1 MIERYSR
8 TGPARGVDMDLEST
22 GNSQAFAPGT
32 INPSL
37 LDDSEVSMIGDADA
51 MGGHKNALQGNF
63 FSSGAGIAP
72 SPARAESTNMD
83 RCVNLWSMTC
93 NLWTLLVDTRNS
105 TLMHGT
111 NFDAWH

>member
-8 TGPARGVDMDLEST
+8 TGPAHGVDMDLESL
-22 GNSQAFAPGT
+22 GNSQAFATGT

-63 FSSGAGIAP
+63 FSSSAGIAP

-83 RCVNLWSMTC
+83 RCLNLWSMTC
-93 NLWTLLVDTRNS
+93 NLWTLLVDTQ
-105 TLMHGT
+105 LH
-111 NFDAWH
+111 FDAWH